1 MKTISSCV
9 KAILSSRPFLEDAL
23 SRHIINY
30 SALAEDLNPII
41 SKLLK
46 KQVKSGAIMMAL
58 RRYDSPISPK
68 LKSSLSNIFSHLGDI
83 TLRSNLIDY
92 TFQNS
97 NTLINNHSR
106 VLKKIDK
113 DRHVFYAFT
122 RGIHESNLII
132 SSSKAQIIESIFPE
146 EILLA
151 KQNNLSS
158 ISINLPSGNT
168 KIVGLY
174 YQIFRL
180 LAWENITLFEVV
192 STTNEFIIVVE
203 DHLVE
208 KAFSVISR
216 LKTIDFY
223 KQ

>member
-1 MKTISSCV
+1 MCI
-9 KAILSSRPFLEDAL
+9 R
-23 SRHIINY
+23 
-30 SALAEDLNPII
+30 
-41 SKLLK
+41 
-46 KQVKSGAIMMAL
+46 
-58 RRYDSPISPK
+58 
-68 LKSSLSNIFSHLGDI
+68 
-83 TLRSNLIDY
+83 
-92 TFQNS
+92 
-97 NTLINNHSR
+97 
-106 VLKKIDK
+106 

-158 ISINLPSGNT
+158 ISINLHSGNT

-180 LAWENITLFEVV
+180 LAWENITLYEVV

-208 KAFSVISR
+208 KAFSVISQ